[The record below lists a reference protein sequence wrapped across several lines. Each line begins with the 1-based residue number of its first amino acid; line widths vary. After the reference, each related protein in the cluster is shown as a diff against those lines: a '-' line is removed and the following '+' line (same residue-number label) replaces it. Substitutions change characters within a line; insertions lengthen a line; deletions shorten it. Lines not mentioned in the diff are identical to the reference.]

1 MDRSSSKLQEIV
13 KDKEAWGAWGHKES
27 DMTGQHK
34 DLFILFLVFSFIF
47 LFYYVTE
54 FQIHRVRPRYLLTNH
69 LYIFISC
76 GLYTCTCV
84 YILSRFSRTLRD
96 PTDYSLPSSSG
107 YGILQAGRLDL
118 VAMPFCKWYSWPT
131 GWNPCLLDC
140 RQILYCWAPRE
151 FHAYP
156 QKSLDREDLR
166 KWIYTVDLSLWQVS
180 HL

>member
-1 MDRSSSKLQEIV
+1 MRWLDGITNSMDRSSSKLQEIV

-96 PTDYSLPSSSG
+96 PTDPNPKLLRLWDS
-107 YGILQAGRLDL
+107 AGRKTRLGCHAL
-118 VAMPFCKWYSWPT
+118 LQVIFLTHRMEPMST
-131 GWNPCLLDC
+131 GLQTNSLL
-140 RQILYCWAPRE
+140 
-151 FHAYP
+151 
-156 QKSLDREDLR
+156 
-166 KWIYTVDLSLWQVS
+166 LSTQGVS
-180 HL
+180 CISTKVP